1 MFLLASDRKFGIIHS
16 SIQQE
21 CCLRRRICK
30 VTHVIDQIVFTNTAH
45 QILFPKD
52 GSIFRTISKVGTLTQ
67 TDLSV
72 FDTFLAFSLNIL
84 QRFIQL
90 YAFEMVFNIGISA
103 NWDLTSSVFE
113 LRCYTKYAHSPSYCI
128 VSCNKSVNCCCKVAQ
143 IHE

>member
-103 NWDLTSSVFE
+103 NWDLTSSYSVFE
-113 LRCYTKYAHSPSYCI
+113 LRCKIQNTLIFHLTVLYLAT
-128 VSCNKSVNCCCKVAQ
+128 NL
-143 IHE
+143 

>member
-1 MFLLASDRKFGIIHS
+1 MGLWALG
-16 SIQQE
+16 IQQE

-103 NWDLTSSVFE
+103 NWDFTSSASVFE
-113 LRCYTKYAHSPSYCI
+113 LRCYTKYEIRS
-128 VSCNKSVNCCCKVAQ
+128 VS
-143 IHE
+143 I